1 MALLQFFKKKIINND
16 SSINFFFY
24 KKYSVIILIE
34 LLINSYLKKN
44 LSINHL
50 CNLIIE
56 RGYSRRTIMMF
67 LKSAESKKYIYFKKN
82 PDDKRVTF
90 VNIDNNLI
98 KDYEIFRN
106 EIIKIL
112 KEHY

>member
-1 MALLQFFKKKIINND
+1 
-16 SSINFFFY
+16 
-24 KKYSVIILIE
+24 
-34 LLINSYLKKN
+34 
-44 LSINHL
+44 
-50 CNLIIE
+50 
-56 RGYSRRTIMMF
+56 MMF
-67 LKSAESKKYIYFKKN
+67 LKSAESKNYIYFKKN